1 MSVPAEVMPMVDS
14 PAGARG
20 VADAGIRPGQ
30 PGAFV
35 RAENVAL
42 AAVFAFTVGLPL
54 AEIVLR
60 STLHV
65 GIRGVAALV
74 QHLTLALGMLGA
86 CVAAREQRLLS
97 LATGAMLGGRAG
109 VAVRLAAGTVGASVA
124 ALLAFAAADFVAI
137 ERDAGSTLTYG
148 IAVWLAALPLP
159 LGFALISARLA
170 WNASPAMP
178 GRIAAAALAAALVT
192 TLRVSGIDPGTAL
205 VPALLLLATGAV
217 FGVPIFAVLGG
228 SGLFLLLAQ
237 GVPAAATAV
246 NHYSLVVNPSLPA
259 IPMFTLAGYLLAEG
273 GSPARLVEV
282 FDALFGRLRGGAAV
296 VTVLACTFFT
306 CFTGASG
313 VTILALGGLV
323 MPLLARAGYAPRPA
337 LGLLTG
343 AGLPGV
349 LLMPAL
355 PLILYAIVA
364 RVGIE
369 DMFLGGAL
377 PAMLMVGIVVGWG
390 ISRQPRARAEAA
402 VFDARRARRAI
413 AAAKWELA
421 LPLVPMGALASG
433 FATPVEAASL
443 TAVYAFVVTVLVH
456 RDLDLRGD
464 LLRVVAE
471 CGLMVGGILLVLGV
485 ALGLTNYLVDA
496 QVPEKLVEWVKQ
508 TIDSRIVFLLAL
520 NALLL
525 LAGCVMDVFT
535 AIVVLAPLVTP
546 IGLAYGVHPVHLGI
560 VFLANLELGYL
571 TPPVG
576 MNLFFASYRFGKPI
590 AEVFRAVA
598 PLFFALAAGVLAIT
612 YLPWLSTFL
621 PSLRG

>member
-1 MSVPAEVMPMVDS
+1 MTAPADVMQPVKS
-14 PAGARG
+14 PSLGTFAS
-20 VADAGIRPGQ
+20 
-30 PGAFV
+30 
-35 RAENVAL
+35 AENGML
-42 AAVFAFTVGLPL
+42 AAAFALTAGLPL

-60 STLHV
+60 AVLHV
-65 GIRGVAALV
+65 GIEGVAALV
-74 QHLTLALGMLGA
+74 QNLTLALGMMGA
-86 CVAAREQRLLS
+86 AVAARERRLLS
-97 LATGAMLGGRAG
+97 MATGAMLGGRAAA
-109 VAVRLAAGTVGASVA
+109 VARFAAGTVSAAVA

-137 ERDAGSTLTYG
+137 ERAAAGALTYG
-148 IAVWLAALPLP
+148 IPVWLAELPLP
-159 LGFALISARLA
+159 LGFALISARLSWHA
-170 WNASPAMP
+170 ASGLP
-178 GRIAAAALAAALVT
+178 GRLAAAALAAALVAL
-192 TLRVSGIDPGTAL
+192 LRSAAIDPGTLL
-205 VPALLLLATGAV
+205 VPALAVLAAGALLGA
-217 FGVPIFAVLGG
+217 PIFAVLGG
-228 SGLFLLLAQ
+228 TALFLLLAQ
-237 GVPAAATAV
+237 GVPAAAAAV

-259 IPMFTLAGYLLAEG
+259 IPMFTLAGYLLAEAR
-273 GSPARLVEV
+273 SPARLVEV
-282 FDALFGRLRGGAAV
+282 FDALLGRYRGGAAV

-323 MPLLARAGYAPRPA
+323 MPLLARAGYAPKPA
-337 LGLLTG
+337 LGLVTA

-355 PLILYAIVA
+355 PLLLYAIVA
-364 RVGIE
+364 RVSIE

-377 PAMLMVGIVVGWG
+377 PALLMIGIVIAWG
-390 ISRQPRARAEAA
+390 VVRQPRVSGAPAA
-402 VFDARRARRAI
+402 FDARRARAAI

-421 LPLVPMGALASG
+421 LPLVPIGALGSG
-433 FATPVEAASL
+433 LATPVEAAAL
-443 TAVYAFVVTVLVH
+443 TAAYAFVVTSLVH
-456 RDLDLRGD
+456 RDLQVRRDVP
-464 LLRVVAE
+464 RVVAE

-496 QVPEKLVEWVKQ
+496 QVPDKLVEWVKH

-576 MNLFFASYRFGKPI
+576 MNLFFASYRFGKPVL
-590 AEVFRAVA
+590 EVFRAVA
-598 PLFFALAAGVLAIT
+598 PLFLALAVGLLAVT
-612 YLPWLSTFL
+612 YVPWLSTFL
-621 PSLRG
+621 PALRA